1 MIPLRDSVPAQSWPV
16 VTWTLI
22 GLNVWVFLNEVL
34 LGPEVEA
41 FVQTW
46 GFIPARYF
54 FVAAVDPSDWIGRYL
69 PLFTSMFLHG
79 GWAHLI
85 GNMVYL
91 WIFGDNVED
100 RLGHLR
106 YLAFYLVAGV
116 GAGLAHAYLFPDS
129 AVPTVG
135 ASGAISGI
143 LGAYLVLFPRARVL
157 TLIPLVFIFFHIV
170 ELPAV
175 LYLGFWFLMQLLSG
189 TLALGLA
196 GEGGGVAWWAHVGGF
211 IVGMTLVPLLRR
223 RRSYPR
229 VWRDQYAAW

>member
-1 MIPLRDSVPAQSWPV
+1 MIPLHDSVPAQGRPV

-34 LGPEVEA
+34 LGPELEA
-41 FVQTW
+41 FVQMW

-54 FVAAVDPSDWIGRYL
+54 FLAAIDPSDWIGRYL
-69 PLFTSMFLHG
+69 PLLTSMFLHG
-79 GWAHLI
+79 GWAHLL

-106 YLAFYLVAGV
+106 YLAFYLVAGMS
-116 GAGLAHAYLFPDS
+116 AGLAHAYLFPDS
-129 AVPTVG
+129 VVPTVG
-135 ASGAISGI
+135 ASGAISGV

-189 TLALGLA
+189 TLAFGLA
-196 GEGGGVAWWAHVGGF
+196 EDGGGVAWWAHVGGF
-211 IVGMTLVPLLRR
+211 VVGMALVPLLRR
-223 RRSYPR
+223 RRSYPV